1 MNAHSPTATDTL
13 QQAVAQ
19 YEGDLVF
26 ATSFGAE
33 DQVLTHMISHLGL
46 NIPLATLDTGRLFRE
61 PMNSGQERRKHTAF
75 ALFLIFRQRKKW
87 KA

>member
-13 QQAVAQ
+13 RQAAAQ
-19 YEGDLVF
+19 YEGNLVF

-46 NIPLATLDTGRLFRE
+46 NIPLATLDTGRLFE
-61 PMNSGQERRKHTAF
+61 PMNSGQERRKYTAF
-75 ALFLIFRQRKKW
+75 ALFLIFR
-87 KA
+87 